1 MKTKFW
7 AREASLLALSLVVF
21 SASAA
26 PALAD
31 DTAEEIRLLKEQ
43 IKKIAPLTQRLKQ
56 LEEKVA
62 KQEREKKELRAQA
75 RGAGGGGNTGLVV
88 KDGVERPPLPF
99 FVDLSHGL
107 QIESLD
113 HSDYFHVG
121 GRIFVDGGG
130 STMPE
135 KGLSETANLGQAR
148 LQVEG
153 RLNTIWD
160 YKFQYDFVGGSNA
173 TTVGAVG
180 GIRDAYI
187 ALRYPGFRPPFL
199 EYPIEIQIGNFYLPH
214 GMERSATSKTSIDFI
229 ERSLMSDTFGASR
242 HIGAALLTH
251 GSDWFVKAALS
262 STSVEDKALTPS
274 AETLVP
280 YWVPQNQNWVAT
292 GGRQYF
298 DITARATYAPIW
310 SEDRLLHFGASGR
323 YHNPGDSTGANDDRV
338 MNLGANTD
346 MESNILKENLLGT
359 PDLSCGANPS
369 GLLGIAP
376 GVAGGGVPSP
386 VFGTQIAGTTGAGK
400 CVKDVLVFGAEI
412 SGAYGPFSLQAEYM
426 GAQYNRNA
434 SAILENNVAATL
446 ANNAYAANAKGYTEY
461 SLSPGGSSLYFDGY
475 YLSGMLFLT
484 GESKAASYQVD
495 SDTNGGGFQPIRI
508 KHPLSTGGWGAFAI
522 TARLSEVNLNN
533 GPIQNSMFS
542 TLFGLAPT
550 TAGKIAVY
558 NSGVLG
564 GREEDLTLGLNWYAD
579 PGFRVMANWTRV
591 MALSAP
597 SSSPFENGAH
607 PNTFLV
613 RTQIDW

>member
-7 AREASLLALSLVVF
+7 AREASLLVLSLVVF

-31 DTAEEIRLLKEQ
+31 DTAEEIRLLKAE
-43 IKKIAPLTQRLKQ
+43 IKQIAPLTQRLKQ

-62 KQEREKKELRAQA
+62 KQEREKKELRAQVH
-75 RGAGGGGNTGLVV
+75 GAGGGNTGLVT
-88 KDGVERPPLPF
+88 KDGPERPPLPF

-107 QIESLD
+107 TVESLD
-113 HSDYFHVG
+113 HADSFHVG
-121 GRIFVDGGG
+121 GRVYMDGGG

-135 KGLSETANLGQAR
+135 KGLSETANLTQAR

-153 RLNTIWD
+153 RLRSIWE

-180 GIRDAYI
+180 GIRDAYV
-187 ALRYPGFRPPFL
+187 ALKYPGFRPPFL
-199 EYPIEIQIGNFYLPH
+199 ENPIEIQIGNFYLPH
-214 GMERSATSKTSIDFI
+214 GMERTESKNYIDFI
-229 ERSLMSDTFGASR
+229 ERSLMSDTFGAAR
-242 HIGAALLTH
+242 HVGVALLDH
-251 GSDWFVKAALS
+251 GANWTFKTALS
-262 STSVEDKALTPS
+262 STSVEDATLKPG

-292 GGRQYF
+292 GGRQYY

-310 SEDRLLHFGASGR
+310 TEDRLLHFGASAR
-323 YHNPGDSTGANDDRV
+323 YHRPGDSTAANDDRV
-338 MNLGANTD
+338 LTPGANTY

-369 GLLGIAP
+369 GLLGTAP
-376 GVAGGGVPSP
+376 GVAGGGVPNP
-386 VFGTQIAGTTGAGK
+386 VFGTQIAGTAGAGK
-400 CVKDVLVFGAEI
+400 CVKDVFVFGAEL
-412 SGAYGPFSLQAEYM
+412 SGAYGPFSFQGEYM

-446 ANNAYAANAKGYTEY
+446 ANTAYAANAKGYTEY
-461 SLSPGGSSLYFDGY
+461 PLSPGGSSLFFSGY
-475 YLSGMLFLT
+475 YISGMLFLT
-484 GESKAASYQVD
+484 GESKAAAYQVD
-495 SDTNGGGFQPIRI
+495 NNTNGGSFRQIQI
-508 KHPLSTGGWGAFAI
+508 KHPLSAGGWGAFAL
-522 TARLSEVNLNN
+522 TARYSEVDLNS
-533 GPIQNSMFS
+533 GPFQGSTFS
-542 TLFGLAPT
+542 NLFGLAPT
-550 TAGKIAVY
+550 TAGKVGIY

-564 GREEDLTLGLNWYAD
+564 GREEDMTVGLNWYAE
-579 PGFRVMANWTRV
+579 PGVRVMANWTRV
-591 MALSAP
+591 LALSAP
-597 SSSPFENGAH
+597 YNAPFYNGAH